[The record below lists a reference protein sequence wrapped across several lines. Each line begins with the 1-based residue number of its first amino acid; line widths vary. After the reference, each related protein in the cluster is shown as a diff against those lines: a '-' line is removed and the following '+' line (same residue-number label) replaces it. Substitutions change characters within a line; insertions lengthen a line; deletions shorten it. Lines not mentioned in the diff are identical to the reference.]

1 MNKSII
7 SKLTFNDL
15 DYNTRIPN
23 GYTDNNIYSKL
34 KWDSNNTPTVINSN
48 NIKVMQI
55 KTNTDRIHITQA
67 FTNSASIIDSEWE
80 VEANIKI
87 LTLNSYNGYFGWTN
101 QHGKYLGIYI
111 RNSFKGGLS
120 LTSTGGK
127 EVSFNYK
134 FEANKEYNI
143 IVSYI
148 AYNFRLIING
158 EHIGVVDGK
167 EFIKSLSSTNT
178 LLMMFGSADGSSTDA
193 MTNGLLWN
201 MNVSLGGGVK
211 NEDPS
216 NLTKYGT
223 NLLSRLNFDN
233 LAILG
238 TANISV
244 AGLESVM
251 NSAVTWNYDSTKI
264 NNYTVNTTFTTNI
277 NNNFTANIKFSNNRN
292 RKDVDLITYGNY
304 KVTYNYISIGEPE
317 PIVVVDS
324 YTKSALDFENGLV
337 DKIPTTVWNKE
348 GSASVTTANKI
359 FGDNS
364 FETKA
369 LGDSLYT
376 NSNIITGGSTPFTIE
391 FYALIKPQ
399 ETQLYTE
406 GLVITDNRI
415 LSIDKTTRN
424 LMYSVGNSLGKIK
437 IKYNELNKIMI
448 TFDGATTR
456 VFVNDILDIVVGI
469 NTGIASTIYSFLSKV
484 DVHWDK
490 VVSLLNFDGDLTD
503 ETGETWTAKNSP
515 TYTAGVF
522 NNAIKLQ
529 SSSKQCVYSSNGIA
543 DFSSSD
549 FTVEFFINFQ
559 SFNAG
564 ACVLTGGWNYSAGKR
579 TWGFLLGEGSDLN
592 KLHFYCSTNGSTSY
606 ICSIKGHTL
615 STNTTYHVAA
625 VREGSTFRL
634 FLNGVLVGTS
644 TSSASI
650 YSDLSSGV
658 TVGSYSQSEANS
670 SYYVNA
676 WFDEIRITKGVA
688 RYTENFTPPTE
699 PFPPNA
705 FFTKGLIDNINIH
718 DGIATKV
725 RDHDP
730 YEEFLVVDLA
740 FDGENNSTKIVDNAR
755 LNERNEIKYNDNV
768 VALLH
773 FDGNIDDEV
782 SNVWNSNNSYYSINS
797 SEILLNNTNLVLN
810 GDSQIYNTSLP
821 QLGNEYTIECFI
833 KHPSSSSTST
843 KREGIFSTNNNSG
856 LYFNTYN
863 DLTLYI
869 STAKASA
876 AISHDSVHHIALVA
890 KNGNTNVFVDGILT
904 LSSNSVLDATT
915 SLYIG
920 SGVNREYYT
929 GRIDEFRITKGIARY
944 TENFTPPTEPFNYVK
959 HIKWTVNGNAKIST
973 DQKFDGFSSLKN
985 NRDGYIISNTQPIT
999 SSDISTI
1006 SFEFYI
1012 ESINNDNVYYDTY
1025 DGTYNNTFQL
1035 LNYGGKF
1042 SLWYSNITVQIA
1054 TLENQSKNKITF
1066 IYNSRNVKVYVNGYL
1081 KLDTTLDIDLN
1092 FGNKFALFGQGVYPN
1107 PSYYSD
1113 GYFKNFKIY
1122 KGVAVIPE
1130 DPTGKIQLDFDNNL
1144 VDKYGN
1150 STWTNNGVT
1159 FDQVNSVKG
1168 YSAYFDGNAIGIKS
1182 GINNNLNFENKN
1194 FIIDFDF
1201 KAIELGRQYSSRIIT
1216 SEQVGSYNPFTV
1228 SIPNGSTSISVNT
1241 TNDSM
1246 TGWGVSLYSDG
1257 TTILTNDYRNICVSR
1272 INNNFMLK
1280 DNGVLRSIA
1289 NINTTQSLFNLNAGN
1304 NTIIGTNRYDIDGTK
1319 FKGYIDNFK
1328 STKNPQESVIID
1340 QPAVHLPLETNAIN
1354 TGFTGL
1360 TINSV
1365 GNPTYTTIDGKK
1377 CIKFESG
1384 KYLTINSNNIFNLGT
1399 NSDFYIE
1406 FDFYPLVDKYHHLIS
1421 AGSNVAELIT
1431 IAMSHGGSADGN
1443 SVYVYAGGVYLLTTE
1458 GIMWDL
1464 NKFNNIKLYRKGTL
1478 VTLSVNGHTFTTTTS
1493 SNFDFS
1499 KSYTTIGEP
1508 QFNAGSYCDGYM
1520 SNFKMFVGTSE
1531 IPETYN
1537 DKKVL
1542 DLDFKPTGKSYLFKD
1557 NNNKC
1562 VIHPVNITQRDYQD
1576 SQYCCS
1582 FNGTNQYLQLGKNDL
1597 FNFGLDDFIFKFKFK
1612 INDFTKKYCRLF
1624 ADGNS
1629 NDVSYTA
1636 ICGDSHPYPQNRRKL
1651 LFIIDDVS
1659 GIYLQTI
1666 NPLVENTIYDVLVVR
1681 EGSSIRM
1688 FIDGVMV
1695 DEIITTLQYNLNG
1708 NNNTLIGSH
1717 NRDALDISNKT
1728 FNGTI
1733 YSLKVLRNTT
1743 DLTLLDEVASK
1754 FEESFTLSNGT
1765 DSQTILNDVKKDN
1778 HNIRFIK
1785 DTDKSKLIIDGEFVE
1800 VPSVEN
1806 TSNELKLFDNY
1817 NSDVNDVK
1825 LYNTVFED
1833 EDIFLGSEPLDT
1845 QFGEIEYYEESMYE
1859 LEIPEGDY
1867 TLSGFIEG
1875 YIDRE
1880 FFIYNTFL
1888 NYEIFRGTEY
1898 YDINGMNK
1906 YSLDDYEI
1914 NDLVSGEKYKVLTH
1928 EMIKGFISGAVNLK
1942 NCGVTSNNMEVFC
1955 YRSDNYRHI
1964 GTYSVDKDGKYVIP
1978 NLDVNSRYDIIFRD
1992 KTKKIK
1998 DQISNYRKPMK
2009 Y

>member
-158 EHIGVVDGK
+158 EHIGVIDGK

-251 NSAVTWNYDSTKI
+251 NSAVSWNYDSTKI

-317 PIVVVDS
+317 PIVVIDS

-348 GSASVTTANKI
+348 GTASVTTTNKI

-391 FYALIKPQ
+391 FYLLLTPENINV
-399 ETQLYTE
+399 LYNIPIFCST
-406 GLVITDNRI
+406 IDDQNYKAISR
-415 LSIDKTTRN
+415 SIASGQVFTSGNTLNVSDDIIRSKSKFN
-424 LMYSVGNSLGKIK
+424 L
-437 IKYNELNKIMI
+437 NEINKITMSY
-448 TFDGATTR
+448 DGSAFR
-456 VFVNDILDIVVGI
+456 LFINDILEI
-469 NTGIASTIYSFLSKV
+469 
-484 DVHWDK
+484 
-490 VVSLLNFDGDLTD
+490 
-503 ETGETWTAKNSP
+503 
-515 TYTAGVF
+515 
-522 NNAIKLQ
+522 IK
-529 SSSKQCVYSSNGIA
+529 G
-543 DFSSSD
+543 
-549 FTVEFFINFQ
+549 T
-559 SFNAG
+559 
-564 ACVLTGGWNYSAGKR
+564 LTGY
-579 TWGFLLGEGSDLN
+579 
-592 KLHFYCSTNGSTSY
+592 
-606 ICSIKGHTL
+606 
-615 STNTTYHVAA
+615 
-625 VREGSTFRL
+625 
-634 FLNGVLVGTS
+634 
-644 TSSASI
+644 
-650 YSDLSSGV
+650 
-658 TVGSYSQSEANS
+658 
-670 SYYVNA
+670 
-676 WFDEIRITKGVA
+676 
-688 RYTENFTPPTE
+688 
-699 PFPPNA
+699 
-705 FFTKGLIDNINIH
+705 FTKGNNPYYFLKELSGYTRNSFGIIDNINIF
-718 DGIATKV
+718 DGECKQV
-725 RDHDP
+725 RNYDE
-730 YEEFLVVDLA
+730 YEDNLIVDLA
-740 FDGENNSTKIVDNAR
+740 FDGENNSTKIVDNGT
-755 LNERNEIKYNDNV
+755 LK
-768 VALLH
+768 
-773 FDGNIDDEV
+773 
-782 SNVWNSNNSYYSINS
+782 SNWS
-797 SEILLNNTNLVLN
+797 
-810 GDSQIYNTSLP
+810 
-821 QLGNEYTIECFI
+821 
-833 KHPSSSSTST
+833 
-843 KREGIFSTNNNSG
+843 
-856 LYFNTYN
+856 
-863 DLTLYI
+863 
-869 STAKASA
+869 
-876 AISHDSVHHIALVA
+876 
-890 KNGNTNVFVDGILT
+890 
-904 LSSNSVLDATT
+904 
-915 SLYIG
+915 
-920 SGVNREYYT
+920 
-929 GRIDEFRITKGIARY
+929 
-944 TENFTPPTEPFNYVK
+944 
-959 HIKWTVNGNAKIST
+959 VNGNAKIST
-973 DQKFDGFSSLKN
+973 DQKFDGFSSLYIPYSN
-985 NRDGYIISNTQPIT
+985 NDRNVTSRSSIIFENGEDFTF
-999 SSDISTI
+999 
-1006 SFEFYI
+1006 SFEFI
-1012 ESINNDNVYYDTY
+1012 RLPSTVMFSTIFTTGVSNVPNSDSVWSINAFSSY
-1025 DGTYNNTFQL
+1025 YNNTS
-1035 LNYGGKF
+1035 F
-1042 SLWYSNITVQIA
+1042 SMLRDKVSFIN
-1054 TLENQSKNKITF
+1054 EKNFNKIEDGLVSKTT
-1066 IYNSRNVKVYVNGYL
+1066 IQDNVKYKVDIVRKGMTTFLYINNVLDSATDVFQKNIIDFSNLCIGTPIWSNGTAAGISCYL
-1081 KLDTTLDIDLN
+1081 KN
-1092 FGNKFALFGQGVYPN
+1092 VR
-1107 PSYYSD
+1107 
-1113 GYFKNFKIY
+1113 IY
-1122 KGVAVIPE
+1122 KGVAVVPN
-1130 DPTGKIQLDFDNNL
+1130 DPTGKIQLDFDNNVL
-1144 VDKYGN
+1144 DKYNN

-1168 YSAYFDGNAIGIKS
+1168 YSAYLTSSNMAYTSSNIFNFGKNNFTISFDAKKTANGTYPNWISTSTSSYYIDIYQRSSNESEGKNKIGFYDWDSGKGLNSDHQLLLNNYYNWNIYKKGASLFFKINDVLLDINPSQLANYSFNQNGKS
-1182 GINNNLNFENKN
+1182 VSIN
-1194 FIIDFDF
+1194 
-1201 KAIELGRQYSSRIIT
+1201 GYSSSQR
-1216 SEQVGSYNPFTV
+1216 
-1228 SIPNGSTSISVNT
+1228 T
-1241 TNDSM
+1241 T
-1246 TGWGVSLYSDG
+1246 
-1257 TTILTNDYRNICVSR
+1257 
-1272 INNNFMLK
+1272 
-1280 DNGVLRSIA
+1280 
-1289 NINTTQSLFNLNAGN
+1289 
-1304 NTIIGTNRYDIDGTK
+1304 
-1319 FKGYIDNFK
+1319 GYIDNFK
-1328 STKNPQESVIID
+1328 TYKEDLVNLNTTYITNNSSFSASIENDDLVLKYPTVINSPVPYYTVLLKDSPSVKNFICEVETLLKSSIQTRLCFRTADFSRFEDEKLGYHMYIADNILRFGVGSNSSNNSWTNEQTVNISSYIDNKYHVFKIISNNNNFKAYIDDNLILSIDDSTHNISSQIAFRGNGAYTLRPSYIKNIKISDLNNNELYSKNFKSKIDNVID
-1340 QPAVHLPLETNAIN
+1340 KPAVHLPLETNATNI
-1354 TGFTGL
+1354 GFTPL

-1365 GNPTYTTIDGKK
+1365 GNPTHTTIDGKK

-1384 KYLTINSNNIFNLGT
+1384 KYLTINSNNIFNLGA

-1406 FDFYPLVDKYHHLIS
+1406 FDFYIIDESILNVFL
-1421 AGSNVAELIT
+1421 SNHT
-1431 IAMSHGGSADGN
+1431 TFTNN
-1443 SVYVYAGGVYLLTTE
+1443 SSCILYA
-1458 GIMWDL
+1458 
-1464 NKFNNIKLYRKGTL
+1464 NKKIEFQFNNGVLKINPTINTCEIGQFNNFKLYRMNNVIYMNL
-1478 VTLSVNGHTFTTTTS
+1478 NGVETIINENYNINFSISNLFLGKSGWS
-1493 SNFDFS
+1493 STDRLN
-1499 KSYTTIGEP
+1499 
-1508 QFNAGSYCDGYM
+1508 GYM

-1542 DLDFKPTGKSYLFKD
+1542 DMDFKPTRKSYLFKD

-1582 FNGTNQYLQLGKNDL
+1582 FNGTNQYLQLGKNEL
-1597 FNFGLDDFIFKFKFK
+1597 FNFGNDDFVINIKFKVNTLNKTQPLLANAITSVAGRIF
-1612 INDFTKKYCRLF
+1612 ICTTNTNQFQFGYGLPSGVSNMMLTG
-1624 ADGNS
+1624 GN
-1629 NDVSYTA
+1629 V
-1636 ICGDSHPYPQNRRKL
+1636 
-1651 LFIIDDVS
+1651 V
-1659 GIYLQTI
+1659 
-1666 NPLVENTIYDVLVVR
+1666 VNTIYNMTITRINNKFTLYV
-1681 EGSSIRM
+1681 
-1688 FIDGVMV
+1688 DGVV
-1695 DEIITTLQYNLNG
+1695 LGENTTTDAINLNG
-1708 NNNTLIGSH
+1708 NNNTWIG
-1717 NRDALDISNKT
+1717 NIMNADFLD
-1728 FNGTI
+1728 GTI
-1733 YSLKVLRNTT
+1733 YSLKVLRNIT
-1743 DLTLLDEVASK
+1743 DLTLLDEVSSK
-1754 FEESFTLSNGT
+1754 FEESFTLTNGT
-1765 DSQTILNDVKKDN
+1765 DSQTIINDIKADN
-1778 HNIRFIK
+1778 HNIRFVN
-1785 DTDKSKLIIDGEFVE
+1785 DESTTSLIVDGEFIE

-1825 LYNTVFED
+1825 LYNTAFVD

-1928 EMIKGFISGAVNLK
+1928 EMIKGFISGTVNLK